1 LLFII
6 HEADILLLSHIKR
19 EEKRLWNRRLIGA
32 ASGVELSPEFHNLF
46 APAPIYIFTYLFTYI
61 FTYICV
67 RKGTSVYKNVYKT
80 KYLYTGCGTVMTEKM
95 VVLFDQF
102 NMPDSVFDIIFATK
116 QQVVVAKMLIEEMKG
131 KDGEIGKTEMS
142 LFATAL
148 HDGIKIA
155 TKPGPGPKKETTI
168 SYNKRQ
174 FYDRILTPM
183 KTMGLIDYDL
193 YKKTYKLS
201 EKFNKNMMKIGLLW
215 LQELRK
221 PPREFVMKK

>member
-1 LLFII
+1 
-6 HEADILLLSHIKR
+6 
-19 EEKRLWNRRLIGA
+19 
-32 ASGVELSPEFHNLF
+32 
-46 APAPIYIFTYLFTYI
+46 
-61 FTYICV
+61 
-67 RKGTSVYKNVYKT
+67 
-80 KYLYTGCGTVMTEKM
+80 M

-102 NMPDSVFDIIFATK
+102 NLPDSVYDIIFATK
-116 QQVVVAKMLIEEMKG
+116 QQVIVAKLLVEEMKK

-148 HDGIKIA
+148 HDGIKIGS
-155 TKPGPGPKKETTI
+155 KPAVGPKKETTI

-201 EKFNKNMMKIGLLW
+201 EKFNKNMMKVGLMW

-221 PPREFVMKK
+221 PPREFIVKK